1 MFILRG
7 KVVTKENVIDEGE
20 VVVDKGRIIEV
31 GKIKKHPL
39 PLHKI
44 FYIPESIVV
53 PGFIDIH
60 MHGLGKYGPKGKEN
74 IMGISRLEP
83 RYGTTGVIPT
93 LASATHQEYL
103 QFLQDVKEVILNQP
117 ENGARVLGAHLEG
130 PYINPKMK
138 GGMDEKY
145 LRLPEPEEY
154 KELIKV
160 GGKVLKIMTL
170 SPELPG
176 SIPLIKSLC
185 ENGTIVSLE
194 HSLATEDDLREAM
207 KAGLSHICHLFNA
220 FPPEKPRE
228 LGVREPKLSDICLVT
243 EGLTAEV
250 ICDGIHVHPLMIRLA
265 IKAMGLNNIVA
276 MTDSMV
282 GTGLPEGVYEM
293 SDGRK
298 FYTKEG
304 DVARLVENKR
314 MIVGSILTMN
324 YALRNLVKKCGLSLI
339 EGSQITS
346 LNPARVVRLDKEVGS
361 IEVGK
366 KANLAVLDTDFECL
380 LTFIEGKLVYQKKS
394 SDW

>member
-7 KVVTKENVIDEGE
+7 KVVTKEDVIDEGE
-20 VVVDKGRIIEV
+20 VVIDKGKIIKV
-31 GKIKKHPL
+31 GKIKRPSL
-39 PLHKI
+39 PSSKI
-44 FYIPESIVV
+44 FHIPESIIVS
-53 PGFIDIH
+53 GFIDIH

-74 IMGISRLEP
+74 IIGISYLEP

-93 LASATHQEYL
+93 LASATHHEYL

-117 ENGARVLGAHLEG
+117 ENGAKVLGAHLEG
-130 PYINPKMK
+130 PYINSEMK

-145 LRLPEPEEY
+145 LRLPQPEEY
-154 KELIKV
+154 EELIKV
-160 GGKVLKIMTL
+160 GGKALKIMTL

-185 ENGTIVSLE
+185 ENGTVVSLG
-194 HSLATEDDLREAM
+194 HSMATEDDLKKAM

-243 EGLTAEV
+243 EGLTAEI

-265 IKAMGLNNIVA
+265 IKVMGLNNIVA

-282 GTGLPEGVYEM
+282 GTGLPEGIYKM

-298 FYTKEG
+298 FYTKKG

-324 YALRNLVKKCGLSLI
+324 YALRNLVKKCGLSLA
-339 EGSQITS
+339 EGSRITS
-346 LNPARVVRLDKEVGS
+346 LNPAKVIGLDKEVGS

-366 KANLAVLDTDFECL
+366 KANLVVLNEDFECL
-380 LTFIEGKLVYQKKS
+380 LTFIEGKLVYQKK
-394 SDW
+394 

>member
-1 MFILRG
+1 VIILRG
-7 KVVTKENVIDEGE
+7 KVVTKESVIDEGE
-20 VVVDKGRIIEV
+20 VVIDKGKIIEA
-31 GKIKKHPL
+31 GKIKRHSLPL
-39 PLHKI
+39 PKI
-44 FYIPESIVV
+44 FHIPKSTIV

-74 IMGISRLEP
+74 IIGISYLEP
-83 RYGTTGVIPT
+83 HYGTTGVIPT

-117 ENGARVLGAHLEG
+117 ENGAKVLGAHLEG
-130 PYINPKMK
+130 PYINPEMK

-145 LRLPEPEEY
+145 LRLPQPDEY
-154 KELIKV
+154 EELIKV
-160 GGKVLKIMTL
+160 GGRTLKIMTL

-185 ENGTIVSLE
+185 ENETVVSLG
-194 HSLATEDDLREAM
+194 HSMATEGDLREAM

-228 LGVREPKLSDICLVT
+228 LGVREPRLSDICLVT

-250 ICDGIHVHPLMIRLA
+250 ISDGIHVHPVMIRLA

-282 GTGLPEGVYEM
+282 GTGLPEGIYEM

-298 FYTKEG
+298 FYTKKG

-324 YALRNLVKKCGLSLI
+324 YALKNLVKKCGLSLL
-339 EGSQITS
+339 EGSRITS
-346 LNPARVVRLDKEVGS
+346 LNPAKVIGLDNEMGS

-366 KANLAVLDTDFECL
+366 KANLAVLNEDFECL
-380 LTFIEGKLVYQKKS
+380 LTFIEGKLVYQKK
-394 SDW
+394 

>member
-7 KVVTKENVIDEGE
+7 KVVTKESVIDEGE
-20 VVVDKGRIIEV
+20 VVIDKGKIIKV
-31 GKIKKHPL
+31 GKIKRPSL
-39 PLHKI
+39 PSSKI
-44 FYIPESIVV
+44 FHIPESIIVS
-53 PGFIDIH
+53 GFIDIH

-74 IMGISRLEP
+74 IIGISYLEP

-93 LASATHQEYL
+93 LASATHHEYL

-117 ENGARVLGAHLEG
+117 ENGAKVLGAHLEG
-130 PYINPKMK
+130 PYINSEMK

-145 LRLPEPEEY
+145 LRLPQPMEY
-154 KELIKV
+154 EELIKV
-160 GGKVLKIMTL
+160 GGKALKIMTL

-185 ENGTIVSLE
+185 ENGTVVSLG
-194 HSLATEDDLREAM
+194 HSMATEDDLKKAM

-243 EGLTAEV
+243 EGLTAEI

-265 IKAMGLNNIVA
+265 IKVMGLNNIVA

-282 GTGLPEGVYEM
+282 GTGLPEGIYKM

-298 FYTKEG
+298 FYTKKG

-324 YALRNLVKKCGLSLI
+324 YALRNLVKKCGLSLA
-339 EGSQITS
+339 EGSRITS
-346 LNPARVVRLDKEVGS
+346 LNPAKVIGLDKEVGS

-366 KANLAVLDTDFECL
+366 KANLVVLNEDFECL
-380 LTFIEGKLVYQKKS
+380 LTFIEGKLVYQKK
-394 SDW
+394 

>member
-7 KVVTKENVIDEGE
+7 KVVTKESVIDEGE
-20 VVVDKGRIIEV
+20 VVIDKGKIIKV
-31 GKIKKHPL
+31 GKIKRHSL
-39 PLHKI
+39 PSSKI
-44 FYIPESIVV
+44 FHIPESIIV

-74 IMGISRLEP
+74 IIGISCLEP
-83 RYGTTGVIPT
+83 RYGTTGVVPT

-117 ENGARVLGAHLEG
+117 ENGAKVLGAHLEG
-130 PYINPKMK
+130 PYINSEMK

-145 LRLPEPEEY
+145 LRLPQPEEY
-154 KELIKV
+154 EELIKV
-160 GGKVLKIMTL
+160 GGKALKIMTL

-185 ENGTIVSLE
+185 ENGTVVSLG
-194 HSLATEDDLREAM
+194 HSMATEDDLKKAM

-265 IKAMGLNNIVA
+265 IKVMGLNNIVA

-282 GTGLPEGVYEM
+282 GTGLPEGIYKM

-298 FYTKEG
+298 FYTKKG

-324 YALRNLVKKCGLSLI
+324 YALRNLVKKCGLSLA
-339 EGSQITS
+339 EGSRITS
-346 LNPARVVRLDKEVGS
+346 LNPAKVIGLDKEVGS

-366 KANLAVLDTDFECL
+366 KANLVVLNEDFECL
-380 LTFIEGKLVYQKKS
+380 LTFIEGKLVYQKK
-394 SDW
+394 

>member
-7 KVVTKENVIDEGE
+7 KVVTKESVIDEGE
-20 VVVDKGRIIEV
+20 VVIDKGKIIKV
-31 GKIKKHPL
+31 GKIKRPSL
-39 PLHKI
+39 PSSKI
-44 FYIPESIVV
+44 FHIPESIIVS
-53 PGFIDIH
+53 GFIDIH

-74 IMGISRLEP
+74 IIGISYLEP

-93 LASATHQEYL
+93 LASATHHEYL

-117 ENGARVLGAHLEG
+117 ENGAKVLGAHLEG
-130 PYINPKMK
+130 PYINSEMK

-145 LRLPEPEEY
+145 LRLPQPEEY
-154 KELIKV
+154 EELIKV
-160 GGKVLKIMTL
+160 GGKALKIMTL

-185 ENGTIVSLE
+185 ENGTVVSLG
-194 HSLATEDDLREAM
+194 HSMATEDDLKKAM

-243 EGLTAEV
+243 EGLTAEI

-265 IKAMGLNNIVA
+265 IKVMGLNNIVA

-282 GTGLPEGVYEM
+282 GTGLPEGIYKM

-298 FYTKEG
+298 FYTKKG

-324 YALRNLVKKCGLSLI
+324 YALRNLVKKCGLSLA
-339 EGSQITS
+339 EGSRITS
-346 LNPARVVRLDKEVGS
+346 LNPAKVIGLDKEVGS

-366 KANLAVLDTDFECL
+366 KANLVVLNEDFECL
-380 LTFIEGKLVYQKKS
+380 LTFIEGKLVYQKK
-394 SDW
+394 

>member
-1 MFILRG
+1 MFIIRG
-7 KVVTKENVIDEGE
+7 KVVTKDNVIDEGE
-20 VVVDKGRIIEV
+20 VVIDKGRIIEV
-31 GKIKKHPL
+31 GKIKRPFL
-39 PLHKI
+39 PSPKI
-44 FYIPESIVV
+44 FHIPESIIV

-74 IMGISRLEP
+74 ITGISCLEP
-83 RYGTTGVIPT
+83 RYGTTGVIPA

-103 QFLQDVKEVILNQP
+103 KFLRDIKEVILNQP
-117 ENGARVLGAHLEG
+117 ENGAKVLGAHLEG
-130 PYINPKMK
+130 PYINLEMK

-145 LRLPEPEEY
+145 LHLPRPEEY
-154 KELIKV
+154 EELIKV
-160 GGKVLKIMTL
+160 GGRTLKIMTL

-176 SIPLIKSLC
+176 SIPLIKSLY
-185 ENGTIVSLE
+185 ENGTIVSLG
-194 HSLATEDDLREAM
+194 HSLATEDDLRGAM

-220 FPPEKPRE
+220 FPREKPRE

-250 ICDGIHVHPLMIRLA
+250 ICDGIHVHPLIIRLA

-282 GTGLPEGVYEM
+282 GTGLPEGIYEM

-298 FYTKEG
+298 FYTKKD

-324 YALRNLVKKCGLSLI
+324 YALKNLITKCGLSLL
-339 EGSQITS
+339 EASQITS
-346 LNPARVVRLDKEVGS
+346 LNPAKVIGLDNKVGS

-366 KANLAVLDTDFECL
+366 RANLAVLNADFECL
-380 LTFIEGKLVYQKKS
+380 LTFIEGKLVYQKN
-394 SDW
+394 

>member
-7 KVVTKENVIDEGE
+7 KVVTKEDVIDEGE
-20 VVVDKGRIIEV
+20 VVIDKGKIIKV
-31 GKIKKHPL
+31 GKIKRHSL
-39 PLHKI
+39 PSSKI
-44 FYIPESIVV
+44 FHIPESIIV

-74 IMGISRLEP
+74 IIGISCLEP
-83 RYGTTGVIPT
+83 RYGTTGVVPT

-117 ENGARVLGAHLEG
+117 ENGAKVLGAHLEG
-130 PYINPKMK
+130 PYINSEMK

-145 LRLPEPEEY
+145 LRLPQPMEY
-154 KELIKV
+154 EELIKV
-160 GGKVLKIMTL
+160 GGKALKIMTL

-185 ENGTIVSLE
+185 ENGTVVSLG
-194 HSLATEDDLREAM
+194 HSMATEDDLKKAM

-243 EGLTAEV
+243 EGLTAEI

-265 IKAMGLNNIVA
+265 IKVMGLNNIVA

-282 GTGLPEGVYEM
+282 GTGLPEGIYKM

-298 FYTKEG
+298 FYTKKG

-324 YALRNLVKKCGLSLI
+324 YALRNLVKKCGLSLA
-339 EGSQITS
+339 EGSRITS
-346 LNPARVVRLDKEVGS
+346 LNPAKVIGLDKEVGS

-366 KANLAVLDTDFECL
+366 KANLVVLNEDFECL
-380 LTFIEGKLVYQKKS
+380 LTFIEGKLVYQKK
-394 SDW
+394 